1 MNLTAQHHFPRSSHR
16 VANGA
21 VLLEVVLALVLFVGT
36 VAIVTSAMNSALSG
50 VERQKLN
57 LHASNLAVSVLS
69 ELQMGALSI
78 PAGGPDA
85 FAPPFE
91 NWTWQLALT
100 PAETETGDSS
110 GLTRVEVVIR
120 HKEESVVQRL
130 AQVLKLDRP
139 KPTPAPAE
147 ANGSF

>member
-1 MNLTAQHHFPRSSHR
+1 MSTLRSDAR
-16 VANGA
+16 GA

-36 VAIVTSAMNSALSG
+36 VAIVTSAMNSALDG
-50 VERQKLN
+50 VERQKLD
-57 LHASNLAVSVLS
+57 LHASDLAVSVLS
-69 ELQMGALSI
+69 ELQMGARSI
-78 PAGGPDA
+78 DTAGPDA

-100 PAETETGDSS
+100 PTETETGDNS

-120 HKEESVVQRL
+120 HKEASVVHRL

-139 KPTPAPAE
+139 KPAPTPAE
-147 ANGSF
+147 ANVSF